1 MYAPLN
7 PIYYNKNGVFIGM
20 KMKTISG
27 SLLLLLGIVLLLN
40 QGETFGP
47 GKIFAYFWPSL
58 FVIPVGLFFHWLY
71 FSMTGRKGVGL
82 LIPGGVLVTA
92 GLVCQV
98 AMLFGNWEYMWPGFI
113 LAPAVG
119 LLEFYWFG
127 NRNKWLLI
135 PINILTVLSLLF
147 FAVFSFG
154 SLMSQMLSKQPYFAI
169 LLIVGGAAILT
180 LRKKTD

>member
-1 MYAPLN
+1 
-7 PIYYNKNGVFIGM
+7 M
-20 KMKTISG
+20 KIKTISG

-47 GKIFAYFWPSL
+47 GKIFAYFWPSM
-58 FVIPVGLFFHWLY
+58 FVLPLGLFFHWLY
-71 FSMTGRKGVGL
+71 FGMTGKKGVGL
-82 LIPGGVLVTA
+82 LIPGGILIVV
-92 GLVCQV
+92 GIVCQI
-98 AMLFGNWEYMWPGFI
+98 AMLFNSWHIMWPGFI

-147 FAVFSFG
+147 FIVFSFG
-154 SLMSQMLSKQPYFAI
+154 SLFNNVLSEQPYFAI

>member
-1 MYAPLN
+1 M
-7 PIYYNKNGVFIGM
+7 M
-20 KMKTISG
+20 KIKSIAG
-27 SLLLLLGIVLLLN
+27 ALLLMLGIVLLLN

-58 FVIPVGLFFHWLY
+58 FVMPLGLFFHWLY
-71 FSMTGRKGVGL
+71 FGMTGRRGSGL
-82 LIPGGVLVTA
+82 LIPGGTLLAA
-92 GLVCQV
+92 GIVSQI
-98 AMLFGNWEYMWPGFI
+98 AMLFDNWIYMWPGYI

-135 PINILTVLSLLF
+135 PINIMTVLSLLF

-154 SLMSQMLSKQPYFAI
+154 SLFNSVLSTQPYFAI
-169 LLIVGGAAILT
+169 LLIVGGAAILL
-180 LRKKTD
+180 LRRKAE

>member
-1 MYAPLN
+1 
-7 PIYYNKNGVFIGM
+7 M
-20 KMKTISG
+20 KIKTIG
-27 SLLLLLGIVLLLN
+27 GVLLLLLGIILLLN

-58 FVIPVGLFFHWLY
+58 FVIPLGLFFHWLY
-71 FSMTGRKGVGL
+71 FSVTERRASGL
-82 LIPGGVLVTA
+82 LIPGGVLLTA
-92 GLVCQV
+92 GFVCQI

-119 LLEFYWFG
+119 LFEFYWFG

-147 FAVFSFG
+147 FIVFSFS
-154 SLMSQMLSKQPYFAI
+154 SLFDVLLTKQPYFAI

-180 LRKKTD
+180 LRKKSD